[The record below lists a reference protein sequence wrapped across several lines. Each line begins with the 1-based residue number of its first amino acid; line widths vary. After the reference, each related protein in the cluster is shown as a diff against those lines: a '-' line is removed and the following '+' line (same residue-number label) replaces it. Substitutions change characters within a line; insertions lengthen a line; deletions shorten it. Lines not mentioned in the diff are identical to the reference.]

1 MEEEIRHRCEVREW
15 MKRRA
20 LMPPDQGRFWLR
32 GVLMDIERK
41 RGKVA
46 AQRLT
51 DDIVFQWKAGNRG
64 EPNDWR

>member
-1 MEEEIRHRCEVREW
+1 

-20 LMPPDQGRFWLR
+20 EMPPDRGKFWLR
-32 GVLMDIERK
+32 GVLMDIEKR
-41 RGKVA
+41 RGKRA

-51 DDIVFQWKAGNRG
+51 DDIVVQWKAGNRG